1 LQDVRD
7 SPYRSNDHCKGHYC
21 YADTATSCPKPQ
33 VFEDHTYRP
42 SSQQVDGTDLNGLA
56 TPRRVVFAHFVALQN
71 SLGIGRSGKARAA
84 SPVTATTDFLAPDS
98 LDNHGREVP
107 PEDRALHSTL
117 LTMPPLR
124 RGARRSP
131 PAERAASSVSR
142 IMARKPKSLAGNNKI
157 GSDCSGNGR
166 EPRRVPRIAVQT
178 NIILQDRHREPGR
191 RAFLPFGCLVCRPLL
206 CGDLGAVLACIEH
219 FWVLTS
225 WTLERNDLRRRPRLL
240 ERGLTAFGMWP

>member
-1 LQDVRD
+1 MAHRLSFRCSGNLCHHRRVADMDNGPYNSSLLQPRIFSHQILSIITVA
-7 SPYRSNDHCKGHYC
+7 RS
-21 YADTATSCPKPQ
+21 
-33 VFEDHTYRP
+33 
-42 SSQQVDGTDLNGLA
+42 
-56 TPRRVVFAHFVALQN
+56 PRRVAPSTVPCSRCRRCGGAL
-71 SLGIGRSGKARAA
+71 S
-84 SPVTATTDFLAPDS
+84 
-98 LDNHGREVP
+98 
-107 PEDRALHSTL
+107 
-117 LTMPPLR
+117 
-124 RGARRSP
+124 RRSP

-219 FWVLTS
+219 FRVLTS
-225 WTLERNDLRRRPRLL
+225 WTLERNDLRRRPHLL
-240 ERGLTAFGMWP
+240 ERALTAFGMWP